1 MTGKNVLKQQL
12 QSGNVSMP
20 SVSGALKE
28 SGAVSFDLTSIQ
40 EHTRE
45 TTESPSQETKTG
57 QKKERITV
65 KGASSTGEEQ
75 LKNVHRERKQSM
87 AGRNKLK
94 HQLQTCKVNVPS
106 VSGAVK
112 ESRTVRI
119 VQASIHERPKKK
131 RGSVTKEKKA
141 AEMKERTGDKEA
153 FGQGEETDK
162 NRLPQDNLQLEMR
175 DMKQKQQTGRV
186 NMPSAP
192 RTSKTSGAVS
202 YVLVTI
208 REHPKEASGSS
219 QERAAVG
226 MKQGND
232 NQVAANTNEEQG
244 DLRRSWRRPTYKQRI
259 LKPSP
264 RLKMIAR
271 NNRLRRKTEC

>member
-1 MTGKNVLKQQL
+1 MTGKNVLQQQL

-45 TTESPSQETKTG
+45 PSGSPSQETKTG

-65 KGASSTGEEQ
+65 KGASRTGEEQ
-75 LKNVHRERKQSM
+75 LKNVHQEKKQTMS
-87 AGRNKLK
+87 GRNKLK
-94 HQLQTCKVNVPS
+94 HQLQSCKVNMPS

-112 ESRTVRI
+112 ESRTMRI

-131 RGSVTKEKKA
+131 RGSLTKEKKA
-141 AEMKERTGDKEA
+141 AEMKERTTDKEA
-153 FGQGEETDK
+153 FGQGEETEK

-175 DMKQKQQTGRV
+175 DMKQKQQSGMV
-186 NMPSAP
+186 NMPSASG
-192 RTSKTSGAVS
+192 TSKTSGAVS
-202 YVLVTI
+202 YVIVTI
-208 REHPKEASGSS
+208 HERPKEASGSS

-232 NQVAANTNEEQG
+232 NQVAANTNDEQG
-244 DLRRSWRRPTYKQRI
+244 NLG
-259 LKPSP
+259 
-264 RLKMIAR
+264 
-271 NNRLRRKTEC
+271 KTPEEELEETHL